1 MAQYLKPR
9 VYETT
14 STTGTGTVQLAG
26 ALGGSY
32 RTFLSAFG
40 NGGKCYYSIYAS
52 PTSYEYG
59 FGTINA
65 SNQLSRDLVIDGS
78 GGPMVLVNFAAGVKT
93 VINGIPPEACL
104 NNGNQTFVNNDT
116 TPDVR
121 TGNVWIAGNT
131 SGTSI
136 TFFDGGIDGQQITIY
151 FTNSNT
157 TIVHGASLRLAGGS
171 NFIGTANDI
180 LRLVRIAGLWFE
192 AGRSVNT

>member
-1 MAQYLKPR
+1 MPRFLSPR

-26 ALGGSY
+26 ALGSTY

-40 NGGKCYYSIYAS
+40 NGGRCYYFIYAN

-59 FGTINA
+59 LGTINS

-78 GGPMVLVNFAAGVKT
+78 GGSMVLVNFAAGIKT
-93 VINGIPPEACL
+93 VINAIPPEACL
-104 NNGNQTFVNNDT
+104 NNGTQQFGNGDT

-121 TGNVWIAGNT
+121 LGNVWIAANT
-131 SGTSI
+131 GSTSI
-136 TFFDGGIDGQQITIY
+136 TFFDGGIDGQQITVH

-157 TIVHGASLRLAGGS
+157 TIVHGASLRLSGGS
-171 NFIGTANDI
+171 NFVGTANDMM
-180 LRLVRIAGLWFE
+180 RLVRVAGAWYE
-192 AGRSVNT
+192 AGRSVNA